1 MMRLA
6 LEMLSACASVLAKIK
21 ATPCSRDTIM
31 LLTALPPAPPTPKTI
46 MRAFIS
52 RISVMLVISAS
63 RFVRQARNERI
74 GIATY
79 GPCDPLPLS
88 PQLEAPVCVL
98 LFRGCRSND
107 QFGHWSA
114 ENLQAAPSF
123 PWPPW
128 SRQSPAA
135 AQPSADRP
143 ARAPARNL
151 PADRPP
157 LLQTGGSP
165 PAIPLS
171 LPPASQPS

>member
-6 LEMLSACASVLAKIK
+6 LDMLSACASVLATIK
-21 ATPCSRDTIM
+21 STPCSPDTIM
-31 LLTALPPAPPTPKTI
+31 LLTALPPAPPTPNTI

-74 GIATY
+74 RNAICGH
-79 GPCDPLPLS
+79 CDPLPLS
-88 PQLEAPVCVL
+88 PQLEAPVSVL
-98 LFRGCRSND
+98 LFRGCRSHD

-128 SRQSPAA
+128 SRQSLAA
-135 AQPSADRP
+135 AQTSADRR
-143 ARAPARNL
+143 ARAPTRNL
-151 PADRPP
+151 PGDWPP
-157 LLQTGGSP
+157 VLRAG
-165 PAIPLS
+165 
-171 LPPASQPS
+171 